1 MTETNRRRK
10 CEFTWRLRLLVAGVS
25 LLNRW
30 LLRRVEGLENVPQQG
45 GFIAVANHLD
55 FADGLLL
62 AQILDFERN
71 QPVHFVSYAE
81 LFDIPVVGAVLRA
94 GEGIVLDRRSRE
106 GIERALDEA
115 VDYLVEKEHGVALF
129 PEAHVGRPGKMR
141 RGRPG
146 AALLAMRSG
155 APVLPCGLV
164 GFEKLTWLDN
174 KGVAHLGELKRRSI
188 EVHIG
193 TPLDLTPWRQVYSE
207 ADENVKSTILDG
219 LTTLMM
225 RVVAAL
231 SGQHYPYKAAEL
243 AETAGMVDSLPEWV
257 KQYL

>member
-1 MTETNRRRK
+1 MA
-10 CEFTWRLRLLVAGVS
+10 AGVA
-25 LLNRW
+25 LVNRW
-30 LLRRVEGLENVPQQG
+30 LLRRVTGLENVPRDG
-45 GFIAVANHLD
+45 GFIAVANHLG

-62 AQILDFERN
+62 AQMLDYERN

-81 LFDIPVVGAVLRA
+81 LFDIPVVKTVLRT
-94 GEGIVLDRRSRE
+94 GEGIVLDRRTQE

-115 VDYLVEKEHGVALF
+115 MDYLIKRKHGVALF
-129 PEAHVGRPGKMR
+129 PEAHVARPEKMR

-146 AALLAMRSG
+146 AAILAMRSG

-174 KGVAHLGELKRRSI
+174 NGVVRLGELKRRSI

-193 TPLDLTPWRQVYSE
+193 PPLDLTPWRQVYLRANE
-207 ADENVKSTILDG
+207 EVQKTILDG

-225 RVVAAL
+225 RAVASL
-231 SGQHYPYKAAEL
+231 SAQHYPHKAAAL
-243 AETAGMVDSLPEWV
+243 AETIRMVSPVPEWAGR
-257 KQYL
+257 YL